1 VALPL
6 PELRNASEPRDVDE
20 RLVDVLRLVV
30 DALRLA
36 DDG

>member
-6 PELRNASEPRDVDE
+6 PELRNASELRDVDARFVE
-20 RLVDVLRLVV
+20 VPRLVV